1 MYVEARQ
8 QHSCGSGR
16 AAAAPQQKKKKRVEK
31 TRKMKR
37 KGTWKFKGY
46 SEVRNKKKKEER

>member
-16 AAAAPQQKKKKRVEK
+16 AAAAPQQKKKKSGKDEK
-31 TRKMKR
+31 NETKR
-37 KGTWKFKGY
+37 YLEILGLLR
-46 SEVRNKKKKEER
+46 SKE